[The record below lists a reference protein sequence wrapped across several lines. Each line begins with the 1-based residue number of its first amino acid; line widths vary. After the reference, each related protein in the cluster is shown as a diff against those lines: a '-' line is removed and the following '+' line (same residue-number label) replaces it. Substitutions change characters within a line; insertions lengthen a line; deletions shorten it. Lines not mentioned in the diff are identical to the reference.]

1 MPKKAF
7 STEKYLQAEEQA
19 IQNRLEKVDGRLYVE
34 VGGKLLADNHAART
48 LPGYDPQAKLRL
60 LENLKDQVEIIY
72 CVGTPHLKRGKIR
85 SDYNISYADFTI
97 KALQKLESLG
107 LPKPKIAINLFAGE
121 SEAQRFAKRLE
132 NTGYQVFFRHF
143 IDNYPD
149 NIDDILGKKG
159 FGKDPYVPVEREI
172 VLVNGPGPNS
182 GKLSTC
188 LGQLYY
194 ENRENRKSGFAK
206 LETFPVWNLPLNH
219 PVNIAYEAAT
229 ADLGDRNVIDPFHL
243 EAYNTS
249 AVNYNRDV
257 ESFPI
262 LKKILDRLSPT
273 GKSMYRSPT
282 DMGINEIKKGIISD
296 REIRKTARQEIIFYL
311 FRYREDVLKGTG
323 EERAVERTKTLMQQ
337 LDLQETNRPTV
348 IPAREAARQA
358 ALQPEKGNKGFY
370 CGAAIEL
377 PNREIVTG
385 KNSPL
390 LHAEAAALLNALK
403 RLANIPDPIDLLSE
417 GLIQEVTK
425 FKRSKLRQTSTSLDA
440 YEVLF
445 ALTLSM
451 TANPSVEKALNQ
463 VPKLRN
469 SSAHTT
475 HTLNGGD
482 QKAFQKLKIWYTT
495 DGRKTGHV
503 NI

>member
-1 MPKKAF
+1 VPEKAF

-19 IQNRLEKVDGRLYVE
+19 IQQRLERVNGRLYIE

-60 LENLKDQVEIIY
+60 LKDLRDQVEVIY
-72 CVGTPHLKRGKIR
+72 CVGTPHLKRGKTR

-97 KALQKLESLG
+97 KALQRLESLG
-107 LPKPKIAINLFAGE
+107 LPRPQIAINLFAGE
-121 SEAQRFAKRLE
+121 TEAQRFAKRLE
-132 NTGYQVFFRHF
+132 GTGYQVFFRHF
-143 IDNYPD
+143 IDNYPR
-149 NIDDILGKKG
+149 NIDDILSKRG
-159 FGKDPYVPVEREI
+159 FGKDPYIPVEREI
-172 VLVNGPGPNS
+172 VLINGPGPNS

-188 LGQLYY
+188 LGQLYH
-194 ENRENRKSGFAK
+194 ENRENKRSGFAK
-206 LETFPVWNLPLNH
+206 LETFPVWDLPLNH
-219 PVNIAYEAAT
+219 PVNVAYEAAT

-243 EAYNTS
+243 QAYEAS

-273 GKSMYRSPT
+273 GKSMYQSPT
-282 DMGINEIKKGIISD
+282 DMGINEIKEGIID
-296 REIRKTARQEIIFYL
+296 DQGIREAAKQEIIFYL
-311 FRYREDVLKGTG
+311 FRYREDVLNGVG

-337 LDLQETNRPTV
+337 LDLKETDRPTV

-358 ALQPEKGNKGFY
+358 ASQPEKGNKGFY

-377 PNREIVTG
+377 PNREIVAG

-390 LHAEAAALLNALK
+390 IHAEAAALLNALK
-403 RLANIPDPIDLLSE
+403 RLADIPDSIDLLSE
-417 GLIQEVTK
+417 NLIQEVTE
-425 FKRSKLRQTSTSLDA
+425 FKESKLKETSTSLDA

-451 TANPSVEKALNQ
+451 TANPSVEKALDQ

-469 SSAHTT
+469 CSAHTT
-475 HTLNGGD
+475 HILNGGD

-495 DGRKTGHV
+495 DGRKTGYV

>member
-1 MPKKAF
+1 VPKKAF
-7 STEKYLQAEEQA
+7 STEQYLHAEEQA
-19 IQNRLEKVDGRLYVE
+19 IQRRLERVNGRLYIE

-48 LPGYDPQAKLRL
+48 LPGYDPQAKLQL
-60 LENLKDQVEIIY
+60 LKNLRDQAEVIY
-72 CVGTPHLKRGKIR
+72 CVGTPHLTRGKTR

-97 KALQKLESLG
+97 KALQRLESLG
-107 LPKPKIAINLFAGE
+107 LPRPQIAINLFAGE
-121 SEAQRFAKRLE
+121 TEAQRFARRLE
-132 NTGYQVFFRHF
+132 STGYQVFFRHF
-143 IDNYPD
+143 IDNYPR
-149 NIDDILGKKG
+149 NMDDILSRKG
-159 FGKDPYVPVEREI
+159 FGKDPYIPVGREI

-188 LGQLYY
+188 LGQLYH
-194 ENRENRKSGFAK
+194 ENRENRRSGFAK
-206 LETFPVWNLPLNH
+206 LETFPVWDLPLGH
-219 PVNIAYEAAT
+219 PVNVAYEAAT
-229 ADLGDRNVIDPFHL
+229 ADLGDQNVIDPFHL
-243 EAYNTS
+243 EAYEAS

-273 GKSMYRSPT
+273 GKSIYQSPT
-282 DMGINEIKKGIISD
+282 DMGINEIKEGIID
-296 REIRKTARQEIIFYL
+296 DQAIREAARQEIIFYL
-311 FRYREDVLKGTG
+311 FRYREDVLKGVG

-337 LDLQETNRPTV
+337 LDLKETDRPTV
-348 IPAREAARQA
+348 APAREAARQA
-358 ALQPEKGNKGFY
+358 ASQPEKGNKGFY

-377 PNREIVTG
+377 PNQEIVAG

-403 RLANIPDPIDLLSE
+403 RLANIPDSIDLLSE
-417 GLIQEVTK
+417 GLIQEVTE
-425 FKRSKLRQTSTSLDA
+425 FKESKLRQTSTSLDA

-451 TANPSVEKALNQ
+451 TANPSVERALDQ

-469 SSAHTT
+469 CSAHTT
-475 HTLNGGD
+475 HILNGGD
-482 QKAFQKLKIWYTT
+482 QKAFQKLRIWYTT
-495 DGRKTGHV
+495 DGRKTGYV

>member
-19 IQNRLEKVDGRLYVE
+19 IQQRLERVDGRLYIE

-60 LENLKDQVEIIY
+60 LKDLRDQVEVIY
-72 CVGTPHLKRGKIR
+72 CVGTPHLMRGKTR

-97 KALQKLESLG
+97 KALQRLESLG
-107 LPKPKIAINLFAGE
+107 LPRPQIAINLFTGE
-121 SEAQRFAKRLE
+121 SEAQRFAKRLQS
-132 NTGYQVFFRHF
+132 TGYQVFFRHS
-143 IDNYPD
+143 IDNYPR
-149 NIDDILGKKG
+149 NIDSVLSKEG
-159 FGKDPYVPVEREI
+159 FGKDPYIPVEREI

-188 LGQLYY
+188 LGQLYH
-194 ENRENRKSGFAK
+194 ENRESRQSGFAK

-243 EAYNTS
+243 EAYNVS

-273 GKSMYRSPT
+273 GKSMYQSPT
-282 DMGINEIKKGIISD
+282 DMGINEIKKGIICD
-296 REIRKTARQEIIFYL
+296 QEIREAARQEIIFYL
-311 FRYREDVLKGTG
+311 FHYREDVLEGVG
-323 EERAVERTKTLMQQ
+323 EERAIERTKTLMQQ
-337 LDLQETNRPTV
+337 LDLKETDRPTV
-348 IPAREAARQA
+348 IPAREAAQQA
-358 ALQPEKGNKGFY
+358 ASQPEKGNKGFY

-377 PNREIVTG
+377 PNKEIVTG

-403 RLANIPDPIDLLSE
+403 RLANIPDSIDLLSE
-417 GLIQEVTK
+417 KLIQEVTE
-425 FKRSKLRQTSTSLDA
+425 FKKSKLEETSTSLDA

-451 TANPSVEKALNQ
+451 TANPSVEKALDQ
-463 VPKLRN
+463 VPRLRN
-469 SSAHTT
+469 CSAHTT
-475 HTLNGGD
+475 HILNGGD

-495 DGRKTGHV
+495 DGRKTGQV

>member
-1 MPKKAF
+1 MSKKAF

-19 IQNRLEKVDGRLYVE
+19 IKRRLKRVNGRLYIE
-34 VGGKLLADNHAART
+34 IGGKLLADNHAART
-48 LPGYDPQAKLRL
+48 LPGYNPEAKLRL
-60 LENLKDQVEIIY
+60 LKNLKDQIEIIY
-72 CVGTPHLKRGKIR
+72 CVGTPHLKQGKTR

-107 LPKPKIAINLFAGE
+107 LSKPKIAINLFAGE
-121 SEAQRFAKRLE
+121 DEAQRFAARLK
-132 NTGYQVFFRHF
+132 NTGYQVFLRHLIANYPRN
-143 IDNYPD
+143 IDN
-149 NIDDILGKKG
+149 ILGKRG
-159 FGKDPYVPVEREI
+159 FGKDPYIPVEREI
-172 VLVNGPGPNS
+172 VIVNGPGPNS

-188 LGQLYY
+188 LGQLYH
-194 ENRENRKSGFAK
+194 EHRENRKSGFAK

-229 ADLGDRNVIDPFHL
+229 ADLGDQNVIDPFHL
-243 EAYNTS
+243 EAYDAS

-273 GKSMYRSPT
+273 GKSMYQSPT
-282 DMGINEIKKGIISD
+282 DMGINEIKEGIID
-296 REIRKTARQEIIFYL
+296 DQETRDAAKQEIIFYL
-311 FRYREDVLKGTG
+311 FRYREDVLKGVG

-337 LDLQETNRPTV
+337 LDLKETDRPTV
-348 IPAREAARQA
+348 TPAREAAQQA
-358 ALQPEKGNKGFY
+358 ISQPEKGNKGFY

-377 PNREIVTG
+377 PNKKVVTG

-403 RLANIPDPIDLLSE
+403 RLAKIPDTIDLLSE
-417 GLIQEVTK
+417 NLIQEVTE
-425 FKRSKLRQTSTSLDA
+425 FKKSKLKQTSTSLDA

-451 TANPSVEKALNQ
+451 TANPSVEKALDQ

-469 SSAHTT
+469 CSAHTT
-475 HTLNGGD
+475 HILNGGD

-495 DGRKTGHV
+495 DGRKTGQV